1 MITSREI
8 YTLLSHK
15 YEDCGSWPGS
25 TYRIMVSAILVQNT
39 TWTTVDRVLHS
50 IEDQITPEQISHIDR
65 SFLEET
71 IRPCRYC
78 RRKAEAIYQLTQWY
92 ASYKYDVNLVM
103 EKDLET
109 LRKELLALWGI
120 GPETA
125 DDILVYAFHK
135 PSFIVDAYTRRLL
148 QRLGHHFANDTSIR
162 RFLTRG
168 FTEDADIY
176 ARYHGILLRECIDHC
191 RAFPQCRDCPL
202 RSYCPS
208 AERFEREE
216 QLFSTKN

>member
-1 MITSREI
+1 MLKSVDM
-8 YTLLSHK
+8 YALLCHK
-15 YEDCGSWPGS
+15 YADLGSWPGS

-50 IEDQITPEQISHIDR
+50 IEDQITPEQISHMDR
-65 SFLEET
+65 TFLEDT

-78 RRKAEAIYQLTQWY
+78 RRKAEAIYQLTHWY
-92 ASYKYDVNLVM
+92 ESYKYDVNLVM
-103 EKDLET
+103 EKDLT
-109 LRKELLALWGI
+109 VLRKELLALWGI

-148 QRLGHHFANDTSIR
+148 QRLGHHFSNDTSIR
-162 RFLTRG
+162 RFLTRDL
-168 FTEDADIY
+168 TEDADIY
-176 ARYHGILLRECIDHC
+176 ARYHGVLLRECIDYC
-191 RAFPQCRDCPL
+191 QAFPRCAECPL
-202 RSYCPS
+202 RPYCPS

-216 QLFSTKN
+216 QVFSTKH